1 MPDEQQDAP
10 AGPTR
15 QIVPLK
21 VFALA
26 LAGVVL
32 AGGLG
37 LTLGHLDATSA
48 APAPAVSPSTEGAVM
63 SDTSSKRASAEFTNL
78 CGGELADVAPSSS
91 GLELAIAFPA
101 TASSTADRIRGVVRI
116 TNTSAT
122 RLTGDIWPG
131 PAMALSRD
139 GVVLWHTGGAHLG
152 VARPLD
158 LEPGESFAAPAV
170 FVPVACTAEAD
181 SDDLGVVP
189 DFAHVD
195 PGVYQL
201 SALVDFRSDSG
212 VDLVAGPMTTI
223 TLD

>member
-37 LTLGHLDATSA
+37 LSLGHLDATSA

-63 SDTSSKRASAEFTNL
+63 SETSSKRASAEFTNL

-131 PAMALSRD
+131 PAVTLSRD
-139 GVVLWHTGGAHLG
+139 GLVLWHSGGTHLALAH
-152 VARPLD
+152 PLD
-158 LEPGESFAAPAV
+158 LAPGESLEAPAV
-170 FVPVACTAEAD
+170 FVPVVCTAEAD
-181 SDDLGVVP
+181 PDDLGARP
-189 DFAHVD
+189 DFAHVN